1 MVSDPL
7 KRALDFPSQSRQELA
22 KKSKELYNS
31 RPNLSISEQLP
42 QKNEAFLNKIK
53 TITMES
59 ANNMRYLEM
68 NLARN
73 KPDHVQPAL

>member
-1 MVSDPL
+1 MISDPL
-7 KRALDFPSQSRQELA
+7 KRPIDFPGQSRQELA

-31 RPNLSISEQLP
+31 KANLSISEQLP

-59 ANNMRYLEM
+59 ANNMRFLEM

-73 KPDHVQPAL
+73 KPEQMQPAL